1 MFISWEKLPN
11 EMKNDKVKEYHGRL
25 AKKRVSLCIKR
36 AFDIVVSL
44 IMIVLLSWLFIILA
58 VMIKIDSKGPVFFRQ
73 TRVTAGN
80 KDFRIFKF
88 RTMVDNADKM
98 GALVT
103 SGNDMRI
110 TKVGSKIRKCRLD
123 EIPQLINV
131 LKGEM
136 TFVGTRPE
144 VRKYVDA
151 YNDEMMATLLMPSGV
166 TSLASINY
174 KDEDAIIDK
183 CVSEGMAVDEAY
195 MQKVLPEKM
204 KYNLEYIESFSFFK
218 DIKVMVRTVASVLK

>member
-1 MFISWEKLPN
+1 MFMSWEKLPD
-11 EMKNDKVKEYHGRL
+11 EMKNDKVKEYYDRL
-25 AKKRVSLCIKR
+25 KKRRVSLYIKR
-36 AFDIVVSL
+36 VFDIVVSL
-44 IMIVLLSWLFIILA
+44 IMLVLLSWLFIILA

-73 TRVTAGN
+73 IRVTAGN

-88 RTMVDNADKM
+88 RTMVNNADKM

-144 VRKYVDA
+144 VRKYVEA
-151 YNDEMMATLLMPSGV
+151 YNDEMMATLLMPAGV

-183 CVSEGMAVDEAY
+183 STSKGMSVDEAY
-195 MQKVLPEKM
+195 VQNVLPDKM
-204 KYNLEYIESFSFFK
+204 KYNLEYIEDFSFSK
-218 DIKVMVRTVASVLK
+218 DIVVMFNTFKAVI

>member
-1 MFISWEKLPN
+1 MFISWEKLPD
-11 EMKNDKVKEYHGRL
+11 EMKNDKVKEYYDRL
-25 AKKRVSLCIKR
+25 AKKHISLYIKR
-36 AFDIVVSL
+36 AFDIIASL
-44 IMIVLLSWLFIILA
+44 IMLTLLSWLFIILA

-73 TRVTAGN
+73 IRVTAGN

-88 RTMVDNADKM
+88 RTMVNNADKM

-110 TKVGSKIRKCRLD
+110 TRVGSKIRKCRLD

-144 VRKYVDA
+144 VRQYVDK
-151 YNDEMMATLLMPSGV
+151 YTEDMFATLLLPAGI
-166 TSLASINY
+166 TSLASIEF
-174 KDEDAIIDK
+174 KDEDEIIEKYIDK
-183 CVSEGMAVDEAY
+183 TTNVEDIYISEI
-195 MQKVLPEKM
+195 LPNKM
-204 KYNLEYIESFSFFK
+204 KYNLKYLWNFSLWEEFVLL
-218 DIKVMVRTVASVLK
+218 IRTVTVII

>member
-1 MFISWEKLPN
+1 
-11 EMKNDKVKEYHGRL
+11 
-25 AKKRVSLCIKR
+25 
-36 AFDIVVSL
+36 
-44 IMIVLLSWLFIILA
+44 
-58 VMIKIDSKGPVFFRQ
+58 
-73 TRVTAGN
+73 
-80 KDFRIFKF
+80 
-88 RTMVDNADKM
+88 M

-218 DIKVMVRTVASVLK
+218 DIKLMVRTVASVLK